1 LGSQLALPL
10 VEQLVLR
17 QEVQPGEQRVLVLRQ
32 EEQPGEQRVLVL
44 QALQLQAQEQR
55 LRIRIRRKSLL
66 ELPQLGL
73 SHLLAPR
80 FAR

>member
-17 QEVQPGEQRVLVLRQ
+17 QEVQPGDQRVLVLRL
-32 EEQPGEQRVLVL
+32 EVQPGEQRVLV
-44 QALQLQAQEQR
+44 QQTLQLQAQEQR
-55 LRIRIRRKSLL
+55 LRIRRKLLL